1 MQSISFEV
9 KIISYV
15 RKKKTKRRKA
25 KKKKEEEGRK
35 KRKGKESHILEYSR

>member
-25 KKKKEEEGRK
+25 KKKKRRRK
-35 KRKGKESHILEYSR
+35 KEKERKGIAHPRVF